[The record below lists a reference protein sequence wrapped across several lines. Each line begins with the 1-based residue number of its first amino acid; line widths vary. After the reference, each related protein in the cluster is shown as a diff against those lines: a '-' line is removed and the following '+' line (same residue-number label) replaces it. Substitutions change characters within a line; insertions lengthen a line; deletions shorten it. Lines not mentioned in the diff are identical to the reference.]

1 MISVINIILALI
13 VLMLIPVLVGN
24 SICAILKFEITMG
37 KAYAVGFVGMWAIL
51 QLITVPL
58 VMLKQSFIVVVIAE
72 SVLICA
78 LCLYGLIKRQF
89 ASPVP
94 KLEGAGEKCA
104 FAAVCIIVVALL
116 AVTALMQ
123 HTDADDSRFVVNA
136 VDIVRTN
143 KMFLT
148 NPATGQPIAVWEG
161 ELIKDITSPWAVF
174 IAYCAKVTGIHA
186 TIMAHTFLPIA
197 LTLMMCVV
205 YWMLSDIFFRGDI
218 VYRSVFTIM
227 AIILNIYGYY
237 SVYSAETFAITRIWQ
252 GKAVV
257 ASVGIPLIFL
267 ISMWIYENIEQN
279 GLYVLLFMTGLAM
292 CLMSGMGIIIGAV
305 MLGCIGF
312 LYGVMKKSF
321 KVFFKMIAAV
331 LPCIIYFA
339 IYTAEK
345 DFFS

>member
-13 VLMLIPVLVGN
+13 VLILIPILMGN
-24 SICAILKFEITMG
+24 SICTILKLDITIG
-37 KAYAVGFVGMWAIL
+37 KAYTVGFVGMWAIL

-58 VMLKQSFIVVVIAE
+58 VMLKQSFMIVVIVE

-78 LCLYGLIKRQF
+78 ICLYGLIKRRF
-89 ASPVP
+89 ASPIP
-94 KLEGAGEKCA
+94 KLKGLGEKAA
-104 FAAVCIIVVALL
+104 FAVMCIIVVALL
-116 AVTALMQ
+116 VVTALMQ

-161 ELIKDITSPWAVF
+161 ELIKDVTSPWAVF

-186 TIMAHTFLPIA
+186 TIMAHTFLPIV

-205 YWMLSDIFFRGDI
+205 YWLLSDIFFRGDI

-227 AIILNIYGYY
+227 AIILNVYGYY

-257 ASVGIPLIFL
+257 ASIGIPFIFL
-267 ISMWIYENIEQN
+267 IGMWIYENVEQN
-279 GLYVLLFMTGLAM
+279 GLYVLLFMTALAM

-305 MLGCIGF
+305 MSGCIGF
-312 LYGVMKKSF
+312 VYGVMKKNIKAF
-321 KVFFKMIAAV
+321 LKIVAAA